1 MVVIQDS
8 FDPAV
13 PLTHS
18 RIGID
23 NIARTGTVDASS
35 EAAGFPAIAAANPL
49 TYEFWKP
56 TSVPAW
62 WRVDAGVS
70 VTVDYVG
77 IASHNLATA
86 GSSVTVQRSDDN
98 DTWVDVVTTTPT
110 DNSPI
115 MFLFDGVSARYWRV
129 VVTGNNPT
137 ISVINI
143 GKVLEMQR
151 ACFAGISPIEFTRST
166 TIRPNVSEGGQWLG
180 RSVIREGSATS
191 VSFRHLTYDWYRD
204 NFDPFVEQARSYP
217 FFFAWRP
224 DAYQRSVGY
233 VWTRGDIAPTT
244 MGIKSYLQVG
254 FDMEGLSLE

>member
-1 MVVIQDS
+1 MVVIQNG

-18 RIGID
+18 RIGI
-23 NIARTGTVDASS
+23 NSIGRTGTVSASS
-35 EAAGFPAIAAANPL
+35 AAAGFPASAAANPL

-56 TSVPAW
+56 TASPAW
-62 WRVDAGVS
+62 WRVDAGVD

-77 IASHNLATA
+77 IASHNLGSQSAT
-86 GSSVTVQRSDDN
+86 VTVQKSDDN
-98 DTWVDVVTTTPT
+98 DVWDDVVSTMPT

-115 MFLFDGVSARYWRV
+115 MFLFAPETARYWRV
-129 VVTGNNPT
+129 SVSGNNVA
-137 ISVINI
+137 IGVINI

-151 ACFAGISPIEFTRST
+151 ACFAGINPIDLTRRT

-180 RSVIREGSATS
+180 RSIIREGSATS
-191 VSFRHLTYDWYRD
+191 VSFRHLTNAWYRA
-204 NFDPFVEQARSYP
+204 NFDSFVEQARSYP

-224 DAYQRSVGY
+224 EGYATSVGY

-244 MGIKSYLQVG
+244 MGIRDFLEVSI
-254 FDMEGLSLE
+254 DMEGLSIE

>member
-1 MVVIQDS
+1 MVVIQDAL
-8 FDPAV
+8 DPAV

-35 EAAGFPAIAAANPL
+35 AAVGFPASAAANPL

-62 WRVDAGVS
+62 FRVDAGAP

-77 IASHNLATA
+77 IASHNLGSA
-86 GSSVTVQRSDDN
+86 GSTVTVQRSSDN
-98 DTWVDVVTTTPT
+98 DTWVDVVATVPT
-110 DNSPI
+110 NNSPI
-115 MFLFDGVSARYWRV
+115 MFLFAGVSARYWRV
-129 VVTGNNPT
+129 LVTGNSPT
-137 ISVINI
+137 IGVINI

-151 ACFAGISPIEFTRST
+151 AAYAGINPIDLSRRTV
-166 TIRPNVSEGGQWLG
+166 IRPNVSEGGQWLG

-191 VSFRHLTYDWYRD
+191 VGFRHLTNAWYRA
-204 NFDPFVEQARSYP
+204 NFDPFVEEARSYP

-224 DAYQRSVGY
+224 EGYPDSVGY
-233 VWTRGDIAPTT
+233 VWTQSDIVPTT
-244 MGIKSYLQVG
+244 MGIKDFLEVG
-254 FDMEGLSLE
+254 LDLEGLAIE